1 MNATRMV
8 GKVLTVATLAATGG
22 CSGGGDNL
30 KDGIFLAEEW
40 DQVAMLSPLPE
51 KPPVDTTNMYA
62 DNPMAA
68 ALGQKLFFDTRFSG
82 PILNQD
88 ALAHGG
94 AGAPGEVGKVSCE
107 TCHQA
112 PYFVDFR
119 SMPNQM
125 SLGNDWFPRNSTS
138 MVNTA
143 YYTGWREWEGVNDT
157 IWTDACGGSEIWT
170 SGNGSRLQAAH
181 MLYDHYRDEYN
192 AIFSP
197 PLDPS
202 LDAAAPDAARFP
214 AEGKPK
220 PDPTLPD
227 GPWEM
232 MAPADQD
239 IINRIFVN
247 RGKALE
253 AYIRLLVSRNAPF
266 DQYVAGNT
274 SAISTSAKRG
284 VKLFVGK
291 AGCNACH
298 SGPFFSDQKFHN
310 LGVPDTYPPGIVG
323 FDMNLWS
330 FFTNLLDQGHY
341 GGAEFAHSNPFS
353 RDGAYSDDTT
363 TPLLK
368 GIASTDA
375 DTGTYRTA
383 SLRNVAMTPPYE
395 HLGQFNTLEE
405 VVRFDNM
412 GGGDMGFPGTKDE
425 KMKPLNLT
433 DGEIQDLVA
442 FLETLTGEPPPQ
454 NLWSGTPNP

>member
-1 MNATRMV
+1 
-8 GKVLTVATLAATGG
+8 
-22 CSGGGDNL
+22 
-30 KDGIFLAEEW
+30 
-40 DQVAMLSPLPE
+40 
-51 KPPVDTTNMYA
+51 
-62 DNPMAA
+62 
-68 ALGQKLFFDTRFSG
+68 
-82 PILNQD
+82 
-88 ALAHGG
+88 
-94 AGAPGEVGKVSCE
+94 
-107 TCHQA
+107 
-112 PYFVDFR
+112 
-119 SMPNQM
+119 
-125 SLGNDWFPRNSTS
+125 
-138 MVNTA
+138 
-143 YYTGWREWEGVNDT
+143 
-157 IWTDACGGSEIWT
+157 
-170 SGNGSRLQAAH
+170 
-181 MLYDHYRDEYN
+181 
-192 AIFSP
+192 
-197 PLDPS
+197 
-202 LDAAAPDAARFP
+202 
-214 AEGKPK
+214 
-220 PDPTLPD
+220 
-227 GPWEM
+227 M